1 MKEMSLCA
9 ESLAPWLQKVLGDHG
24 HGKTHIR
31 AVKNLGNAIT
41 VNLGHIMALT
51 DQEAF
56 LEGIDGVAVVSHL
69 GVVRHHDEG
78 NAAGMAE
85 SAEIF
90 HDQPAGA
97 LIQSAC
103 RFVGH
108 EDARVIYHGAGNGH
122 TLLLTTRKT
131 VARVMHS

>member
-1 MKEMSLCA
+1 MNAAEMTYGHGQRIGLHVLAEKTARSQRHHVGQQALVMKEMSLCA

-56 LEGIDGVAVVSHL
+56 TITRATPPEWQR
-69 GVVRHHDEG
+69 VRKFS
-78 NAAGMAE
+78 MI
-85 SAEIF
+85 SR
-90 HDQPAGA
+90 
-97 LIQSAC
+97 LV
-103 RFVGH
+103 R
-108 EDARVIYHGAGNGH
+108 
-122 TLLLTTRKT
+122 
-131 VARVMHS
+131 